1 MEKQAL
7 TIKEIVSGEYD
18 KYIVR
23 IGNNK
28 YYTEFTAFD
37 FKNALHAVKSFV
49 NSYGEPEFARI
60 GKNPKYKGDT
70 ETITIP

>member
-1 MEKQAL
+1 MEKQKL
-7 TIKEIVSGEYD
+7 TIKEVLSGEYD

-23 IGNNK
+23 IGNDN
-28 YYTEFTAFD
+28 YYAELTAFN
-37 FKNALHAVKSFV
+37 FKNALHAIKSFV
-49 NSYGEPEFARI
+49 NAYGEPEFAHI

>member
-37 FKNALHAVKSFV
+37 FKAALHYLRSFKKA
-49 NSYGEPEFARI
+49 YGEPEFAHI

>member
-28 YYTEFTAFD
+28 YYTDFTALLLAGRYFYC
-37 FKNALHAVKSFV
+37 FSVSSTVF
-49 NSYGEPEFARI
+49 S
-60 GKNPKYKGDT
+60 
-70 ETITIP
+70 